1 LVSLRAEFSLDALQT
16 ELVTTIL
23 LWGCAL
29 GAALAGFLS
38 DRYGRRAVLLAA
50 GTLFCFSALGSAF
63 SATLWQ
69 LFVARA
75 AGGVAIGSASMIA
88 PLYIA
93 EIAPARLRGRLVTV
107 NQLAMVVGILVAFI
121 SNYALAGIAHGA
133 WRWMFGLGALPA
145 AVFCLLL
152 LWIPESPRWLLQR
165 GLRDQA
171 RAVRLQF
178 SSAED
183 VEGELA
189 EMDRAIGEESGSYR
203 ELFGRALRKP
213 MTLAILLAIIQ
224 QATGI
229 NTVLYYGS
237 IVFSEHVGA
246 SASGAMGM
254 NIMVGV
260 VNLLFTIAAFF
271 GIDRLGRKP
280 LLLIATAG
288 MGACLT
294 AFSLLLIF
302 HSGNALLLLLPILGY
317 VAFFAF
323 GLGSGVWVCMA
334 ELLPN
339 RVRGRAMSV
348 ATTVLWIAVSVV
360 AATFLS
366 LIRIFSAPAVFLGY
380 AVICA
385 LSYLYIQFNLPETKN
400 RTLEE
405 IARLWQQNRD

>member
-1 LVSLRAEFSLDALQT
+1 
-16 ELVTTIL
+16 
-23 LWGCAL
+23 
-29 GAALAGFLS
+29 
-38 DRYGRRAVLLAA
+38 
-50 GTLFCFSALGSAF
+50 
-63 SATLWQ
+63 
-69 LFVARA
+69 
-75 AGGVAIGSASMIA
+75 
-88 PLYIA
+88 
-93 EIAPARLRGRLVTV
+93 
-107 NQLAMVVGILVAFI
+107 
-121 SNYALAGIAHGA
+121 
-133 WRWMFGLGALPA
+133 
-145 AVFCLLL
+145 
-152 LWIPESPRWLLQR
+152 LQR